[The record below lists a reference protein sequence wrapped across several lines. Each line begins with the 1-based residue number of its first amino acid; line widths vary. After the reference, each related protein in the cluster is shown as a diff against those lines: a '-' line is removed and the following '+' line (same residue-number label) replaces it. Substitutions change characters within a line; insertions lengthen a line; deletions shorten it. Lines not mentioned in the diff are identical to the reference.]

1 MADRIPKNLI
11 DLFAI
16 ADREITAELFKIAAP
31 VAAGA
36 TATTI
41 ATTAPPWL
49 RTAFPSISANFA
61 ADLDRFAIL
70 LTWAMYCQNVCTTR
84 ELARKWRIAKTLG
97 TSDDDCLDFALAA
110 GAELAEQR
118 FTAWALDLPVGAAA
132 NSTDRFMSALAER
145 IARRVASRLLT
156 SDPPLESDF

>member
-1 MADRIPKNLI
+1 MTDRMPKNLI

-36 TATTI
+36 T
-41 ATTAPPWL
+41 TTAILAKAPAWM
-49 RTAFPSISANFA
+49 RA
-61 ADLDRFAIL
+61 ALVNIDDTDLDRIAVL
-70 LTWAMYCQNVCTTR
+70 LSWGMYLQHTATVR
-84 ELARKWRIAKTLG
+84 EFSRKWKIAKTIG
-97 TSDDDCLDFALAA
+97 NSDDDALDFALAA

-132 NSTDRFMSALAER
+132 NSTNRFMSALAER
-145 IARRVASRLLT
+145 IAVRVSAYLRT
-156 SDPPLESDF
+156 SDLPLESDF